1 MLYNPVF
8 FYVCVGFYFMGMVLY
23 GIHIREKKPALFS
36 YSRQWLGVGFITG
49 GMFFFIRYRELSF
62 LPLVTLFEITFFY
75 AWLLS
80 GAYLLFV
87 KQGMAR
93 CIQGLALLIIGG
105 ILLLDLFLD
114 KNMHQL
120 NPLLNS
126 YWLGIHV
133 PAVMFSYSAFGLSF
147 AVSVYYLIADKPGK
161 SVEHLDELN
170 SALILAGA
178 ILLGVGILTG
188 AIWAHSAW
196 GRFWSWDPKE
206 TWALIT
212 FIIYAAA
219 AIMRKVLR
227 FKARWQAIV
236 SLAGFCAMLFTF
248 FGVCLLLKSH
258 HAYR

>member
-1 MLYNPVF
+1 MLYNVMF
-8 FYVCVGFYFMGMVLY
+8 FYICVGFYLISMILYALTLRKNDPVLF
-23 GIHIREKKPALFS
+23 R
-36 YSRQWLGVGFITG
+36 YSKQWLGVGFITG
-49 GMFFFIRYRELSF
+49 FMFLFIRYRELTF

-80 GAYLLFV
+80 GAHILFFRQKMPKFIHGV
-87 KQGMAR
+87 S
-93 CIQGLALLIIGG
+93 LFIIAG

-114 KNMHQL
+114 KSLHQL
-120 NPLLNS
+120 NPLLKS

-133 PAVMFSYSAFGLSF
+133 PAVMLSYSAFGLSF
-147 AVSVYYLIADKPGK
+147 AVSLYYIIAQARGKPV
-161 SVEHLDELN
+161 SHLDGLN
-170 SALILAGA
+170 SVLILVGA

-206 TWALIT
+206 TWALAT
-212 FIIYAAA
+212 FIIYGIAV
-219 AIMRKVLR
+219 IIRKVFP
-227 FKARWQAIV
+227 FKGRLQAII

-248 FGVCLLLKSH
+248 FGVSLLMGSH